1 MTWLEYIVK
10 AFDNLGGLASYT
22 DLYEELQKIRTDS
35 FSQEWKATVR
45 RTIETHSSHSA
56 NYTSGQPDI
65 FYSVEGLGKGIW
77 ALRNYVQ
84 FETPASDV
92 EEPAAKYSLQ
102 VTLRVIRD
110 STLAHELKR
119 LYHYKCQICEHSV
132 MLNKKERYAEGHH
145 IKPLGKPHFG
155 PDQVANMIVLCPNH
169 HAELDFGARPLH
181 TSDLKLVKH
190 PIAQHYLDYHNQEI
204 FPYR

>member
-22 DLYEELQKIRTDS
+22 DLYEEIERIRPEPLS
-35 FSQEWKATVR
+35 PQWKATVR

-56 NYTSGQPDI
+56 NHGPGQPDL

-77 ALRNYVQ
+77 ALRNYQQ
-84 FETPASDV
+84 FDTPASDV
-92 EEPAAKYSLQ
+92 AEPESKYAIQ

-119 LYHYKCQICEHSV
+119 LYQYRCQICEHSIV
-132 MLNKKERYAEGHH
+132 LNTKERYAEGHH
-145 IKPLGKPHFG
+145 IKPLGNPHGG
-155 PDQVANMIVLCPNH
+155 PDITANMIVLCPNH
-169 HAELDFGARPLH
+169 HAELDFGARQLFQA
-181 TSDLKLVKH
+181 DLKIVKH
-190 PIAQHYLDYHNQEI
+190 SISQLYLDYHNYEI
-204 FPYR
+204 YPYR